1 MTSLEKAII
10 TPIIYYDLLD
20 RPLTALE
27 IFKYLPAVKPEV
39 SFFQIQQTLASSDW
53 LAERIKTRQG
63 LYFLKKRD
71 GLLALRGDR
80 LKLSQL
86 KWKKLRTL
94 VKRLA
99 LVPFLKLVAVTGSL
113 TAYNTQPSSDFDL
126 LVVAQ
131 SDRLWTARTFLT
143 ALTAMLGIRRHGRAT
158 RDRLCLNCYLTQAGL
173 EIKHA
178 AKPHDFHSAQ
188 EYGRMTPVLE
198 IADGLYQ
205 QFLTQNSWLKDFLAV
220 YPWSNFIGAK
230 KITPS
235 PFLGILRRIAEW
247 LLGDRIGE
255 RLEKTFGR
263 WQGQRI
269 RLKNENQPDDQI
281 YTSSTCLMFHPH
293 SKSYQLLQVFNQR
306 LASLI

>member
-27 IFKYLPAVKPEV
+27 IFKYLPAIKPEV
-39 SFFQIQQTLASSDW
+39 SFFKIRQTLASSDW
-53 LAERIKTRQG
+53 LAERVETRQG
-63 LYFLKKRD
+63 LYFLKQRD
-71 GLLALRGDR
+71 GLMALRGDR
-80 LKLSQL
+80 LKLAQL
-86 KWKKLRTL
+86 KWKKLRAL

-131 SDRLWTARTFLT
+131 NGRLWTARTFLT
-143 ALTAMLGIRRHGRAT
+143 ALTAALGIRRHGQAT
-158 RDRLCLNCYLTQAGL
+158 RNRLCLNCYLTQAGL

-188 EYGRMTPVLE
+188 EYGRLTPVLE
-198 IADGLYQ
+198 ITAGLYQ
-205 QFLTQNSWLKDFLAV
+205 QFLTQNGWLKDFLAV
-220 YPWSNFIGAK
+220 YPWPNFIGAK

-235 PFLGILRRIAEW
+235 RFLSHLRRIAEW
-247 LLGDRIGE
+247 LLNGSIGE

-263 WQGQRI
+263 WQGRRI
-269 RLKNENQPDDQI
+269 RQKNENQPDDQV

-293 SKSYQLLQVFNQR
+293 SKSYQLLQLFNQR
-306 LASLI
+306 LASLT